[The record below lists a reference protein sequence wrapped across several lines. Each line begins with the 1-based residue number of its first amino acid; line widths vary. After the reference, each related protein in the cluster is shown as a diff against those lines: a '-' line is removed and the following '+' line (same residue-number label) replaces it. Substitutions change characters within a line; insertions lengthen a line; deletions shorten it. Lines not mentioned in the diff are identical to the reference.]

1 MKDLKFE
8 KVIKSDLSESDMIK
22 LEGMEKDKRPSMS
35 LRIFPFHKSL
45 KNFFM
50 MGLPQVISPFS
61 LFDILSY
68 QKCQRMCQ
76 VNYIFAYDDYEEY
89 VSKKI
94 ET

>member
-1 MKDLKFE
+1 
-8 KVIKSDLSESDMIK
+8 
-22 LEGMEKDKRPSMS
+22 
-35 LRIFPFHKSL
+35 
-45 KNFFM
+45 M

-68 QKCQRMCQ
+68 QKCQRICQ

-94 ET
+94 ETEIMLNWGEN